1 MTKFLNL
8 KMMILL
14 EYQNI
19 KIFLQKI
26 TFQIVQKKFLWYKM
40 LKNTVPWI
48 YAVDDLNAEEMKNN
62 LQNKNTKKNCKK
74 QIKESLELKQ

>member
-1 MTKFLNL
+1 
-8 KMMILL
+8 
-14 EYQNI
+14 
-19 KIFLQKI
+19 
-26 TFQIVQKKFLWYKM
+26 M

-74 QIKESLELKQ
+74 QIKQSLELKQ

>member
-1 MTKFLNL
+1 
-8 KMMILL
+8 
-14 EYQNI
+14 
-19 KIFLQKI
+19 
-26 TFQIVQKKFLWYKM
+26 M

-62 LQNKNTKKNCKK
+62 LQNKNTKKNSKK